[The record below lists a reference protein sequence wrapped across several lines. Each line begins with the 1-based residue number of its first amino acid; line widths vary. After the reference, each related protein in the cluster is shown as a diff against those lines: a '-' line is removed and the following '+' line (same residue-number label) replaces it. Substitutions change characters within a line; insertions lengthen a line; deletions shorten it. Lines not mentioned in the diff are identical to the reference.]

1 MVPEILPSATRSA
14 TFIEAVAI
22 MRSKTANA
30 RLSLFPL
37 AAWSRKA
44 SSDKPL
50 SNVAGNSSPEL
61 ARRAAPTRRVVAAR
75 MEGATM
81 IGSVKGA
88 LRFIAERG
96 VGCCILPE
104 HAARQEIRSID
115 GHEIFY
121 GDLEI
126 GSAVHDAVCLTQASA
141 VQCIADGAGVREVR
155 LLLAGVD
162 VARES
167 LPPTV

>member
-22 MRSKTANA
+22 SRSKTANA
-30 RLSLFPL
+30 CLSLFPL

-50 SNVAGNSSPEL
+50 SDVAGNSSPEL
-61 ARRAAPTRRVVAAR
+61 ARGATPTRRVVAAR
-75 MEGATM
+75 IEGATM

-88 LRFIAERG
+88 LRFIAKGG

-104 HAARQEIRSID
+104 HAARQQIRSID
-115 GHEIFY
+115 GHEIFC
-121 GDLEI
+121 GDLET
-126 GSAVHDAVCLTQASA
+126 GSAAHDAVCLPHASA
-141 VQCIADGAGVREVR
+141 VQRIADRAGVREVR
-155 LLLAGVD
+155 LLLAGGGGGCG
-162 VARES
+162 S
-167 LPPTV
+167 